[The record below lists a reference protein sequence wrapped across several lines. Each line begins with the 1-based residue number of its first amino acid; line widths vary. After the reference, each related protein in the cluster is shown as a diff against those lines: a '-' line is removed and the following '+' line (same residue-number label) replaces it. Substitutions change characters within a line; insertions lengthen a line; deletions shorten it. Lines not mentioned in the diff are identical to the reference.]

1 MPHRYNLRSTP
12 PQEFDGKK
20 YTKLLSE
27 LFPSKYSKKKAS
39 ELSSSDSDSDYSESS
54 ESETESDESDSDENP
69 IHVNITFSINGK
81 DEDEYEDEDE
91 DDEDE
96 DDEDEYED
104 DDSDDAQSSTS
115 TDIFKNE
122 IMDHSKNDEFMKKIQ
137 KLGIELSEEYKDV
150 PLFKEFVKKHSK
162 LSEKHEKAK
171 RLSDKQE
178 RDLNHK
184 QFDKL
189 MDNKPPN
196 ETRYFKKLPLE
207 EQRTMLGKLMSLR
220 ELDQQEKPTRVKLI
234 ESSIPDEYKVIALQ
248 KMNQL
253 KCGSEGET
261 GKIKAWLDGFMKIPF
276 GVYKTLP
283 VSITDGT
290 VKCHEFMENAKKRL
304 DECTYGL
311 NDAKMQI
318 MQYLGQI
325 ISNPKGVGTV
335 IAIEGPMGTGK
346 TTLVLEGI
354 CKILDRPYELF
365 PLGGATD
372 SSTFEGHMITYEGSI
387 WGIIANALMKCKCMN
402 PVFYFDELD
411 KISDTPKGEEING
424 ILTHLT
430 DSSQNSSFND
440 KYFTGINLDLSRA
453 VFIFSYND
461 RSKVNRILADR
472 MYVIRTEGYTNLQKG
487 IIARQY
493 LSPAIRNNM
502 LFGESDIIL
511 PDETIQYIISNY
523 TSEEKGVRNLKRCI
537 ETIFSKIN
545 LFRLMTPGTNL
556 FEKEI
561 TIHVEFPFKVT
572 PDIVQKLLKSPE
584 KNTSSSHMYL

>member
-1 MPHRYNLRSTP
+1 MPHRYNLRSNP
-12 PQEFDGKK
+12 PEQFDGKK

-27 LFPSKYSKKKAS
+27 LFPSKYSKKRAA
-39 ELSSSDSDSDYSESS
+39 ELSSDSDSDSDYSESS
-54 ESETESDESDSDENP
+54 ESEEETDSDES

-81 DEDEYEDEDE
+81 DEDEEYEDEEDEDE
-91 DDEDE
+91 EEEEDE
-96 DDEDEYED
+96 ETASSCSTEELDFYED
-104 DDSDDAQSSTS
+104 V
-115 TDIFKNE
+115 K
-122 IMDHSKNDEFMKKIQ
+122 DHTKNDEFMKKIQ
-137 KLGIELSEEYKDV
+137 QLGVELSEEYKDV
-150 PLFKEFVKKHSK
+150 PLFKEFVKKHAR

-171 RLSDKQE
+171 RMSDKQE
-178 RDLNHK
+178 RTLNHK

-196 ETRYFKKLPLE
+196 ETRYFKKLSLD
-207 EQRTMLGKLMSLR
+207 EQRNMLGKLTALR
-220 ELDQQEKPTRVKLI
+220 DLDHHEKPTRVKLI
-234 ESSIPDEYKVIALQ
+234 ESDIPDEYKVIALQ

-283 VSITDGT
+283 VSISDGT
-290 VKCHEFMENAKKRL
+290 EKCHEFMENAKKRL

-311 NDAKMQI
+311 NDAKIQI

-372 SSTFEGHMITYEGSI
+372 SSTFEGHMITYEGSV

-472 MYVIRTEGYTNLQKG
+472 MYVIRTEGYSNVQKG

-493 LSPAIRNNM
+493 LSPSIRKNM
-502 LFGESDIIL
+502 LFNESDIQF

-537 ETIFSKIN
+537 ETIYSKIN

-572 PDIVQKLLKSPE
+572 PDVVQKLLKSPE
-584 KNTSSSHMYL
+584 KNMSASHMYL